1 MTVMAAEEIEI
12 VIEIVCTNLPGE
24 EWDGHSTLSLG
35 IQRDDEL
42 IEAASAGL
50 TRGGAC
56 FAAFM
61 ELSTTCIG
69 RSIQ

>member
-1 MTVMAAEEIEI
+1 MTVMATEEIEI

-50 TRGGAC
+50 TRPTILTSSFPCTIAQ
-56 FAAFM
+56 
-61 ELSTTCIG
+61 T
-69 RSIQ
+69 R